1 MSTQEIQAAIQR
13 VTSFLKKH
21 PEKARYTDSVATAVV
36 EKGLRCR
43 ADGPNGAS
51 VVSDMPEA
59 IGGGATAPSPGWLLR
74 AALANC
80 DATVIALRAAQEGI
94 TLTTLEVT
102 VDSESDDRGLLGL
115 DKEIPAGP
123 LQMRTRIRIGA
134 EDVPEEQLRSIV
146 EWAEIHSPVADAVC
160 RAVPSAVEVEIV

>member
-1 MSTQEIQAAIQR
+1 MSTHEIQAAIKK
-13 VTSFLKKH
+13 VVGFLEKY
-21 PEKARYTDSVATAVV
+21 PEKARYTDSAATAIV
-36 EKGLRCR
+36 EQGLRCR
-43 ADGPNGAS
+43 VDGPKGAY

-59 IGGGATAPSPGWLLR
+59 IGGGATAPTPGWLLR

-115 DKEIPAGP
+115 DEEIPAGP
-123 LQMRTRIRIGA
+123 YHVRTRIRIGA
-134 EDVPEEQLRSIV
+134 EGVSEEQLRSII
-146 EWAEIHSPVADAVC
+146 EWAEIHSPVADAIS
-160 RAVPSAVEVEIV
+160 RAVPSAIDVEIV